1 MILFWCV
8 SFLLAA
14 YLGIVL
20 WNTLSSPPANL
31 GVVDQHL
38 SPCPDSPNCVCSQDQ
53 SPAHQIA
60 PLQYS
65 GPKNEAVQQL
75 TEILNRQRGCR
86 IVVQNE
92 DYLRA
97 EFRSLCFRFVDD
109 VEFLVDSR
117 QNVIHVRSAS
127 RVGYSDLGANR
138 KRIEAIRKMFANSN
152 D

>member
-14 YLGIVL
+14 YLGIIL
-20 WNTLSSPPANL
+20 WNTLSSPPTNL
-31 GVVDQHL
+31 GIVDQRL
-38 SPCPDSPNCVCSQDQ
+38 SPCPDSPNCVCSQDA
-53 SPAHQIA
+53 SPPHEIA
-60 PLQYS
+60 PLTYS
-65 GPKNEAVQQL
+65 GSQAEALQHL
-75 TEILNRQRGCR
+75 TEILSTQRGCQ
-86 IVVQNE
+86 IVRQDE

-97 EFRSLCFRFVDD
+97 EFCSLGFRFVDD

-138 KRIEAIRKMFANSN
+138 KRIEAIRKRFANSN